1 MDAAKYAATERL
13 HNGALVQIR
22 ATHLIAHLIGIA
34 RAAELD
40 EFVAEVLPEN
50 MPMLKDFERCGLG
63 LSTRSE
69 RGVVHVMLAL
79 AQGATEGAK

>member
-1 MDAAKYAATERL
+1 MDAAKYAAIERL

-22 ATHLIAHLIGIA
+22 ATHLIGIA